1 MNQAGTKQVPST
13 DIFLPIQLPIELP
26 IKLPFELPMELPIEL
41 QAKLFEMQN
50 VTVQNVDMMWF
61 CPF

>member
-13 DIFLPIQLPIELP
+13 DIFFPIQLPIE
-26 IKLPFELPMELPIEL
+26 LPFELPMELPIEL
-41 QAKLFEMQN
+41 QAKLLEMQN
-50 VTVQNVDMMWF
+50 VIVQNVDMIWI